1 MAVVFGKWS
10 NARASLEK
18 LRDKAHGEGKGPKT
32 VAYTP
37 KEPKMIILVRLFLY
51 DVPFYHYPH
60 LIACYG

>member
-1 MAVVFGKWS
+1 MWNIGNGKLEVILSEMAVVFGKWS

-37 KEPKMIILVRLFLY
+37 KEPKMIIRCSFVF
-51 DVPFYHYPH
+51 
-60 LIACYG
+60 I

>member
-18 LRDKAHGEGKGPKT
+18 LRDKTHEEGKGQGAT

-37 KEPKMIILVRLFLY
+37 KEPEMVIRCSFVFI
-51 DVPFYHYPH
+51 
-60 LIACYG
+60 